1 MYYICKFSGT
11 WSIFDSTTGKSR
23 LLADTDITLFKAMFP
38 SSLRGNAIFDAIMVA
53 PLPAGKLQQ
62 QKTVQAAGVYYIL
75 KFSGTWI
82 MYEGSGRSERSLQ
95 QSEIE
100 LLTLSF
106 PASVRRDVILD
117 TLVITPIPAS
127 RLQQL
132 KFDDPIPAG
141 SQKAPAGTSIKGP

>member
-23 LLADTDITLFKAMFP
+23 LLADPDVALFKAMFP
-38 SSLRGNAIFDAIMVA
+38 SSLRGNAILDAIMVA
-53 PLPAGKLQQ
+53 PLSAGKLQQ
-62 QKTVQAAGVYYIL
+62 FKSAQPAGVYYIL

-82 MYEGSGRSERSLQ
+82 MYEGSLRNERSLQ
-95 QSEIE
+95 QPEIE
-100 LLTLSF
+100 LLTVSF
-106 PASVRRDVILD
+106 PASLRPDVILD

-132 KFDDPIPAG
+132 KFDDPLPAG
-141 SQKAPAGTSIKGP
+141 SPKAPAGTAIKGP